1 MIRNNLVV
9 EAIAE
14 EQKRVGF
21 PYNYFQVE
29 ATYRL
34 LSLLGI
40 DVPSGEQMYD
50 ATMFVENMERYGA
63 SKARKH

>member
-1 MIRNNLVV
+1 MIRSNLVV
-9 EAIAE
+9 EAVAE
-14 EQKRVGF
+14 EQRRIGF
-21 PYNYFQVE
+21 SYNYFQVE

-40 DVPSGEQMYD
+40 DVPSGDQIYD

-63 SKARKH
+63 SKASH